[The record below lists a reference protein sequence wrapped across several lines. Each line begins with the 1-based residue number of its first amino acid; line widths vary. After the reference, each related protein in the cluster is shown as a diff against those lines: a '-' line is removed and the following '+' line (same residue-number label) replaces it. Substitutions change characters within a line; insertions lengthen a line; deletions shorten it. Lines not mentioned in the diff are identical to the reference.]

1 MKKFKDKV
9 ISLSDHWAQEQLDFL
24 IELCH
29 QNSYSHHKEG
39 VDRVSAVIIENLAG
53 ILPVH
58 EIKREKEFG
67 DHHVL
72 KNPAASAAKAIY
84 LVGHMDTVFPPDHSF
99 QKCRRAD
106 DLLTGPGTADMK
118 GGLVVMVYALKILK
132 ELGILDR
139 LPLVMILNSDE
150 EAGSVS
156 SRELFL
162 VEREKARL
170 CLVAECSGLHNEIV
184 VSRNGKMGARVRSF
198 GQGRHVSHGAAHK
211 SSAVLEMAHKIIALE
226 GLNGSLPG
234 VDINVGRV
242 EGGLG
247 SSTVPESASCLLDI
261 RWQEGDRQKSLQNR
275 LEAEIAAPVLP
286 GCRSEVEV
294 LNSRPAMPENPHS
307 RPLVQMAQELARTLG
322 QEIGTEH
329 RRGTSDANFFG
340 AFAVPT
346 LDGWGPIGDKD
357 HTAEEFIK
365 ISSLQERTA
374 LLSLFLLE
382 YAGQAGMIP

>member
-1 MKKFKDKV
+1 MEKYKDKV
-9 ISLSDHWAQEQLDFL
+9 ISLTDHWAQEQLDFL

-39 VDRVSAVIIENLAG
+39 VDRASAVIIEKLAG
-53 ILPVH
+53 ILLVH

-72 KNPAASAAKAIY
+72 KNAAAAAAKAIY
-84 LVGHMDTVFPPDHSF
+84 LVGHVDTVFPPDHPF

-118 GGLVVMVYALKILK
+118 GGLAVMVYALKILK
-132 ELGILDR
+132 ELGILDK
-139 LPLVMILNSDE
+139 LPMAMVLNSDE

-162 VEREKARL
+162 AEREKARL
-170 CLVAECSGLHNEIV
+170 CLVGECAGLRNEIV

-247 SSTVPESASCLLDI
+247 PGTVPESASCFVDI
-261 RWQEGDRQKSLQNR
+261 RWQEGDRQRALQEW
-275 LEAEIAAPVLP
+275 LEAEVAASNLP
-286 GCRSEVEV
+286 GCRSEFEV
-294 LNSRPAMPENPHS
+294 LNFRPAMPENPDS
-307 RPLVQMAQELARTLG
+307 RPLVQMAREIARTLG

-329 RRGTSDANFFG
+329 RRGTSDANFFS

-382 YAGQAGMIP
+382 YAGQAGRE

>member
-1 MKKFKDKV
+1 MEKYKDKV
-9 ISLSDHWAQEQLDFL
+9 ISLVDHWAQEQLDFL
-24 IELCH
+24 IELCN
-29 QNSYSHHKEG
+29 QNSYSRHKEG
-39 VDRVSAVIIENLAG
+39 VDRVSAVIIEKLAG

-58 EIKREKEFG
+58 EIKREQEFG

-72 KNPAASAAKAIY
+72 KNPAASAVEAIY
-84 LVGHMDTVFPPDHSF
+84 LVGHMDTVFPPDHPF

-118 GGLVVMVYALKILK
+118 GGLAVMVYALKILK
-132 ELGILDR
+132 ELGILDK
-139 LPLVMILNSDE
+139 LPMAMILNSDE

-162 VEREKARL
+162 AEREKARL
-170 CLVAECSGLHNEIV
+170 CLVAECAGLHNEIV
-184 VSRNGKMGARVRSF
+184 VSRNGKMGVRVRSF

-211 SSAVLEMAHKIIALE
+211 SSAILEMAHRIIALE

-247 SSTVPESASCLLDI
+247 SSTVPESASCFLDI
-261 RWQEGDRQKSLQNR
+261 RWREGDQQKSLQNR
-275 LEAEIAAPVLP
+275 LEAEIAAPVLA
-286 GCRSEVEV
+286 GCRSEFEV
-294 LNSRPAMPENPHS
+294 MNSRPAMPENPHN
-307 RPLVQMAQELARTLG
+307 RPLVQMAREIARTLG

-329 RRGTSDANFFG
+329 RLGTSDANFF
-340 AFAVPT
+340 AAYAVPS

-382 YAGQAGMIP
+382 YAGQAGRE

>member
-1 MKKFKDKV
+1 MAKFKDRV
-9 ISLSDHWAQEQLDFL
+9 ISLVDRWAQEQLDFL
-24 IELCH
+24 MNLCN
-29 QNSYSHHKEG
+29 QNSYSYHKEG
-39 VDRVSAVIIENLAG
+39 VDLASAVVLENLAG

-58 EIKREKEFG
+58 EVKQEKNFG

-72 KNPAASAAKAIY
+72 KNPAAAAAKAIY
-84 LVGHMDTVFPPDHSF
+84 LVGHVDTVFPPGHPF
-99 QKCRRAD
+99 QECRSTCGW
-106 DLLTGPGTADMK
+106 LTGPGSADMK
-118 GGLVVMVYALKILK
+118 GGLAVMVYVLKILK
-132 ELGILDR
+132 DLGILDK

-162 VEREKARL
+162 AEREKARL
-170 CLVAECSGLHNEIV
+170 CLVGECAGLHNEIV
-184 VSRNGKMGARVRSF
+184 VSRNGKIGACVRSF
-198 GQGRHVSHGAAHK
+198 GQGRHVSHGAADK
-211 SSAVLEMAHKIIALE
+211 SSAILEMAHKIIVLE

-247 SSTVPESASCLLDI
+247 PGTVPESASCLMDI
-261 RWQEGDRQKSLQNR
+261 RWQEGERQKSLQDR
-275 LEAEIAAPVLP
+275 IDAEIAASILP
-286 GCRSEVEV
+286 GCRSEFEV
-294 LNSRPAMPENPHS
+294 LNFRPAMPENPDS
-307 RPLVQMAQELARTLG
+307 RPLVRMVQEIARTLG

-340 AFAVPT
+340 SFAVPT
-346 LDGWGPIGDKD
+346 LDGWGPLGDKD

-374 LLSLFLLE
+374 LLSLFLVE
-382 YAGQAGMIP
+382 YAGQAGMIS

>member
-9 ISLSDHWAQEQLDFL
+9 ISLIDHWAEEQLDFL
-24 IELCH
+24 IGLCN
-29 QNSYSHHKEG
+29 QNSYSHNKDG
-39 VDRVSAVIIENLAG
+39 VDRASALVIENLAG

-58 EIKREKEFG
+58 ELRQEKKFG

-72 KNPAASAAKAIY
+72 KNSAEAAAKAIY
-84 LVGHMDTVFPPDHSF
+84 LVGHVDTVFPPDHPF
-99 QKCRRAD
+99 QKCRRVNG
-106 DLLTGPGTADMK
+106 LLTGPGTADMK
-118 GGLVVMVYALKILK
+118 GGLAVMVYALKIVK
-132 ELGILDR
+132 ELGILDK

-150 EAGSVS
+150 EAGSVT

-162 VEREKARL
+162 AEREKARL
-170 CLVAECSGLHNEIV
+170 CLVGECAGLHNEIV
-184 VSRNGKMGARVRSF
+184 VSRNGKIGACVRSF
-198 GQGRHVSHGAAHK
+198 GRGRHVCLGAADK

-234 VDINVGRV
+234 VDINVGKV

-247 SSTVPESASCLLDI
+247 PATVPESASCLLDI
-261 RWQEGDRQKSLQNR
+261 RWQEGDRQRSLETR
-275 LEAEIAAPVLP
+275 LEAEIAASVLP
-286 GCRSEVEV
+286 GCRSEFEV
-294 LNSRPAMPENPHS
+294 LNFRPAMPETPHS
-307 RPLVQMAQELARTLG
+307 RPLVRMVREIARNLG

-340 AFAVPT
+340 SFGVPT

-365 ISSLQERTA
+365 ISSLRERTA
-374 LLSLFLLE
+374 LLSFFLVE
-382 YAGQAGMIP
+382 YAGQTGMIP

>member
-1 MKKFKDKV
+1 MEKFKDKV
-9 ISLSDHWAQEQLDFL
+9 IALVDHWAQEQLDFL
-24 IELCH
+24 MELCN
-29 QNSYSHHKEG
+29 QNSYSLHKEG
-39 VDRVSAVIIENLAG
+39 VDRASAVIIENLAG
-53 ILPVH
+53 VLPVH
-58 EIKREKEFG
+58 KIKQEKEFG

-72 KNPAASAAKAIY
+72 ENPAAAAAKAIY
-84 LVGHMDTVFPPDHSF
+84 LVGHMDTVFPPDHPF
-99 QKCRRAD
+99 QKCRREGG
-106 DLLTGPGTADMK
+106 LLTGPGTADMK
-118 GGLVVMVYALKILK
+118 GGLAVMVYALKILK
-132 ELGILDR
+132 ELGTLDN

-150 EAGSVS
+150 EAGSAS

-162 VEREKARL
+162 AERERARL
-170 CLVAECSGLHNEIV
+170 CLVGECAGLHNEMV
-184 VSRNGKMGARVRSF
+184 VSRNGKMGACIRSF

-211 SSAVLEMAHKIIALE
+211 ASAVLEMAHKIIVLE

-247 SSTVPESASCLLDI
+247 PGTVPESASCLLDI
-261 RWQEGDRQKSLQNR
+261 RWQEGDRQRALQEW
-275 LEAEIAAPVLP
+275 LEAEIAASVLP
-286 GCRSEVEV
+286 GCRSEFEV
-294 LNSRPAMPENPHS
+294 MNFRPAMPENPDS
-307 RPLVQMAQELARTLG
+307 RPLVQMVRQIARTLG

-346 LDGWGPIGDKD
+346 LDGWGPLGEKD

-365 ISSLQERTA
+365 LASLQERTA

-382 YAGQAGMIP
+382 YGTQAGMIL

>member
-1 MKKFKDKV
+1 MEKFKDKV
-9 ISLSDHWAQEQLDFL
+9 ISLVDHCAQEQLDFL
-24 IELCH
+24 IELCN

-39 VDRVSAVIIENLAG
+39 VDRASAVVIENLAG

-58 EIKREKEFG
+58 EIRQEKEFG

-72 KNPAASAAKAIY
+72 KNSAAAAARAIY
-84 LVGHMDTVFPPDHSF
+84 LVGHVDTVFPPDHPF
-99 QKCRRAD
+99 RECRSAD
-106 DLLTGPGTADMK
+106 ELLTGPGTADMK
-118 GGLVVMVYALKILK
+118 GGLAVMVYALKILK
-132 ELGILDR
+132 DLGILDK
-139 LPLVMILNSDE
+139 LPVVMILNSDE

-162 VEREKARL
+162 AEREKARL
-170 CLVAECSGLHNEIV
+170 CLVGECAGLHNEIV
-184 VSRNGKMGARVRSF
+184 VSRNGKMGAYLRSF
-198 GQGRHVSHGAAHK
+198 GQGRHVSHGASNK

-247 SSTVPESASCLLDI
+247 PGTVPESASCLLDI
-261 RWQEGDRQKSLQNR
+261 RWREGDRQKALQR
-275 LEAEIAAPVLP
+275 WLEAEIAASVLP
-286 GCRSEVEV
+286 GCRSEFEV
-294 LNSRPAMPENPHS
+294 LNFRPAMPENTDS
-307 RPLVQMAQELARTLG
+307 RRLVRMVRQIARTLG

-340 AFAVPT
+340 SFAVPT
-346 LDGWGPIGDKD
+346 LDGWGPVGDKD

-365 ISSLQERTA
+365 IFSLQERTA

-382 YAGQAGMIP
+382 YAHQAGMIP

>member
-1 MKKFKDKV
+1 METFKDKV
-9 ISLSDHWAQEQLDFL
+9 ISLVDHWAQEQLDFL
-24 IELCH
+24 IGLCN
-29 QNSYSHHKEG
+29 QNSYSRNKEG
-39 VDRVSAVIIENLAG
+39 VDRASALVVEGLAG

-58 EIKREKEFG
+58 EVRQEKEFG
-67 DHHVL
+67 NHHVL
-72 KNPAASAAKAIY
+72 KNSAAAETRAIY
-84 LVGHMDTVFPPDHSF
+84 LVGHVDTVFPPDHSF
-99 QKCRRAD
+99 QECRRAGG
-106 DLLTGPGTADMK
+106 LLTGPGTADMK
-118 GGLVVMVYALKILK
+118 GGLAVMIYALKIVK
-132 ELGILDR
+132 DLGIPDK

-150 EAGSVS
+150 ESGSVS

-162 VEREKARL
+162 AEREKARL
-170 CLVAECSGLHNEIV
+170 CLVAECAGLHNEIV
-184 VSRNGKMGARVRSF
+184 VSRNGKMGARIKCF
-198 GQGRHVSHGAAHK
+198 GQGRHVSHGAANK

-247 SSTVPESASCLLDI
+247 PNTVPDSASCLLDI
-261 RWQEGDRQKSLQNR
+261 RWPQGDRQRALQAR
-275 LEAEIAAPVLP
+275 LEAESAASVLP
-286 GCRSEVEV
+286 GCRSEFEV
-294 LNSRPAMPENPHS
+294 MNFRPAMPENPDS
-307 RPLVQMAQELARTLG
+307 RPLVRMVREIARTLG

-346 LDGWGPIGDKD
+346 LDGWGPVGDKD

-374 LLSLFLLE
+374 LLALFLVE